1 MPSVTF
7 PGASPNESWD
17 PVAGYKRVDPATG
30 DVLIQ
35 RPLNDDEIAAY
46 DAYFN
51 QHARNVSAEQLK
63 QQARAAI
70 TNIDEYLAKVDAAT
84 ATNADHIAMVPR
96 LARICKALIRLEV
109 AKDLLD

>member
-17 PVAGYKRVDPATG
+17 PTDGYKRVDPATG
-30 DVLIQ
+30 DIVIQ
-35 RPLNDDEIAAY
+35 RPLNADELAAY
-46 DAYFN
+46 EAYFN

-63 QQARAAI
+63 QQARNAVAA
-70 TNIDEYLAKVDAAT
+70 IDEYLAKVDDAT

-109 AKDLLD
+109 ANDLLD